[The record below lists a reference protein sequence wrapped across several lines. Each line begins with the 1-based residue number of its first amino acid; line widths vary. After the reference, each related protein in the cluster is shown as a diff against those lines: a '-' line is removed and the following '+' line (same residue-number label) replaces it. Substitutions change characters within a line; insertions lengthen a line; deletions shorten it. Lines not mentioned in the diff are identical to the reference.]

1 MRRENLNFCSAQ
13 GATDHASSLHKRNL
27 NEAQQPV
34 ASKPPSHQSSF
45 LVEKMGQT
53 FEVHIFSPKEKLH
66 VLALDAFL
74 ASCSPTLLH
83 SLHIFA
89 YAYSRQYA
97 STHFS
102 WTDFTTV
109 GREWYPNLYTAG
121 TRKWVF
127 LEEEIFFLRAIIFR
141 FQPSVYRKDYD
152 MIVDFFRTCGWHF
165 FRWIPLSH
173 WTNFPV
179 TSW

>member
-127 LEEEIFFLRAIIFR
+127 LEEEIFFFESHHLQVPAISFSEGLWHDCWFLPNMWMTF
-141 FQPSVYRKDYD
+141 FQVNSFITLD
-152 MIVDFFRTCGWHF
+152 
-165 FRWIPLSH
+165 
-173 WTNFPV
+173 
-179 TSW
+179 